1 MRVLYIDSVCKSGS
15 TGKIV
20 YALYTAVNENGGEA
34 AVCYGRGA
42 DVDEKNIFKFGLR
55 WETALHAVLTRVT
68 GLTGCFSFFSTRRLL
83 RFMDEFKP
91 DIVHL
96 HEPHAYFVNI
106 KPLFEYFTA
115 HSIPLVYTF
124 HCEFAYTGKC
134 GFANVCTRWQTGCGH
149 CPALREYPKTLFFD
163 FTAQMWREKRALLLG
178 QNMVVCTPSE
188 WLAARVRQ
196 SFLSGFDVRVV
207 RNGIDTALFRPRPY
221 AHLRERHGLTD
232 ERVVL
237 AVAPYIME
245 ARKGGRDVLRL
256 AESMK
261 DDNVRFIIIG
271 VDDMNESFPDNVIAL
286 GRTENQQELAEY
298 YSMADVFVI
307 CSAMENFPTTCLEA
321 LCCGTPVAGFASGG
335 TAETAP
341 APLGRFCA
349 PGDIC
354 ALRDNVRALL
364 AAPPAAQKF
373 DAARERYSMG
383 RMYAEYDKIYRALLE
398 KNSADELGS

>member
-1 MRVLYIDSVCKSGS
+1 MRILYINSVCKSGS

-20 YALYTAVNENGGEA
+20 YSLYTSVNEHGGEA

-42 DVDEKNIFKFGLR
+42 ELREKNIYKFGLDA
-55 WETALHAVLTRVT
+55 ETVLHAGLTRIT
-68 GLTGCFSFFSTRRLL
+68 GFTGCFSALSTRRLL

-96 HEPHAYFVNI
+96 HEPHAYFVDLG
-106 KPLFEYFTA
+106 PLFRYIKKRR
-115 HSIPLVYTF
+115 IPLVYTF

-134 GFANVCTRWQTGCGH
+134 GVTYGCTRWQAGCGH
-149 CPALREYPKTLFFD
+149 CPALHEYPKTLFFD
-163 FTAQMWREKRALLLG
+163 FTARMWQEKRSLLRE

-188 WLAARVRQ
+188 WLETRVRQ

-207 RNGIDTALFRPRPY
+207 PNGIDTALFCTRPY
-221 AHLRERHGLTD
+221 AHLRERHGLTN

-237 AVAPYIME
+237 AVAPHIMS
-245 ARKGGRDVLRL
+245 RLKGGRDVLRL

-261 DDNVRFIIIG
+261 NENVKFILIG
-271 VDDMNESFPDNVIAL
+271 VDDLSESFPENVIAM

-307 CSAMENFPTTCLEA
+307 CSAMENLPTTCIEA
-321 LCCGTPVAGFASGG
+321 VCCGTPVAGFDVGG

-341 APLGRFCA
+341 APMGKFCA
-349 PGDIC
+349 FGDID
-354 ALRDNVRALL
+354 ALRNNVIGFLND
-364 AAPPAAQKF
+364 PPAAELLET
-373 DAARERYSMG
+373 ARVRYSAEQMYERYSS
-383 RMYAEYDKIYRALLE
+383 IY
-398 KNSADELGS
+398 DELLKENKL

>member
-1 MRVLYIDSVCKSGS
+1 
-15 TGKIV
+15 
-20 YALYTAVNENGGEA
+20 
-34 AVCYGRGA
+34 
-42 DVDEKNIFKFGLR
+42 
-55 WETALHAVLTRVT
+55 
-68 GLTGCFSFFSTRRLL
+68 
-83 RFMDEFKP
+83 MDEFKP

-96 HEPHAYFVNI
+96 HEPHAYFVDL

-134 GFANVCTRWQTGCGH
+134 GFANGCTRWQTGCGH

-261 DDNVRFIIIG
+261 DERVKFILIG
-271 VDDMNESFPDNVIAL
+271 VDDLTEEFPTNVIAM

-321 LCCGTPVAGFASGG
+321 VCCGTPVAGFAAGG

-341 APLGRFCA
+341 APVGRFTA
-349 PGDIC
+349 PGDIA
-354 ALRDNVRALL
+354 ALRESVMAFL
-364 AAPPAAQKF
+364 ADPPAPEAF
-373 DAARERYSMG
+373 SPLRERFSG
-383 RMYAEYDKIYRALLE
+383 EQMYERYNAIYCEML
-398 KNSADELGS
+398 

>member
-55 WETALHAVLTRVT
+55 WETALHAALTRVT
-68 GLTGCFSFFSTRRLL
+68 GLTGCYSFFSTRRLL
-83 RFMDEFKP
+83 RFMDSFKP

-96 HEPHAYFVNI
+96 HEPHAYFVNL
-106 KPLFEYFTA
+106 KPLFEYIRA
-115 HSIPLVYTF
+115 KNIPLVYTF

-134 GFANVCTRWQTGCGH
+134 GFANSCDRWQTGCGE
-149 CPALREYPKTLFFD
+149 CPQLGEYPKTMFFD
-163 FTAQMWREKRALLLG
+163 FTAKMWREKRALLTG
-178 QNMVVCTPSE
+178 QRMLVCTPSE
-188 WLAARVRQ
+188 WLAERVRQ

-349 PGDIC
+349 PSDIC

-364 AAPPAAQKF
+364 AAPPAAQEF